1 MPRLKESDVS
11 VTHWFM
17 NALISAA
24 FPVMAAR
31 SGAVPF
37 VLFAVMMLVQFFLV
51 LTHYPET
58 KGVSLE
64 KMEHHL

>member
-17 NALISAA
+17 NAFISAV
-24 FPVMAAR
+24 FPVAAR

-37 VLFAVMMLVQFFLV
+37 VLFAVMMLVQFFVV
-51 LTHYPET
+51 LTHYPDA
-58 KGVSLE
+58 KGASME